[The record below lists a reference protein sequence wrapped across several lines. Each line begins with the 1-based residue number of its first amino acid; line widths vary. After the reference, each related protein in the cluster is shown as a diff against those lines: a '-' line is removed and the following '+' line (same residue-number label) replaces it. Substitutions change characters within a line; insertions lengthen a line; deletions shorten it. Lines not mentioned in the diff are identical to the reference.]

1 MGDGQPRITK
11 NKPWAILKIS
21 RRQYE
26 TVRPWKKSGMSRPM
40 FEELLAT
47 LPEGFIDQL
56 RLEADAERLLR
67 TVFGE
72 VDRSVSSPLTQLI
85 QTIRHG
91 SPRERR
97 QPGCRRMLP
106 RAGK

>member
-1 MGDGQPRITK
+1 MGNGQPSIPQ

-21 RRQYE
+21 RRQFE

-56 RLEADAERLLR
+56 HLEDDAEKILR

-72 VDRSVSSPLTQLI
+72 VD
-85 QTIRHG
+85 
-91 SPRERR
+91 
-97 QPGCRRMLP
+97 
-106 RAGK
+106 

>member
-1 MGDGQPRITK
+1 MVNGQLRIPQ

-26 TVRPWKKSGMSRPM
+26 AARPWKKSGMSRPM
-40 FEELLAT
+40 FEELLTT

-56 RLEADAERLLR
+56 HLEADAEKLLR

-72 VDRSVSSPLTQLI
+72 VD
-85 QTIRHG
+85 
-91 SPRERR
+91 
-97 QPGCRRMLP
+97 
-106 RAGK
+106 